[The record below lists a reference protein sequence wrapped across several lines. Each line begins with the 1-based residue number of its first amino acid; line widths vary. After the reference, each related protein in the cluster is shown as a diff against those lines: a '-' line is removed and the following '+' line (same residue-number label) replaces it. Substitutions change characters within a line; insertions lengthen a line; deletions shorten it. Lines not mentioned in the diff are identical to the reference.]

1 MSAILNELPNL
12 TESAIDSWIETRLLT
27 SQEYSQYINLVA
39 GLAKDIDPSLNTNVL
54 IELIDAKL
62 QQLSTNEYPM
72 DIHQQRDFAFSSAIF
87 ESLSHGDFVFGDCQ
101 VNIVLAKII
110 LDALGL
116 KTKLVVTF
124 NRQHV
129 YLIVNSGREQVYV
142 DSGGIVSSL
151 SVGLEIGKMTQ
162 SIITTNKGYMNSS
175 TKLWKPNDLTAL
187 DSVDGNIIEFI
198 NPETL
203 GFLDLQRMIQL
214 IRGNSEV
221 ITREVVDSVE
231 YIINLMEERYSIS
244 TKLTNYWILAQNWIS
259 SKRKALKSKVQV
271 IDDL

>member
-244 TKLTNYWILAQNWIS
+244 TKLTTYWILAQNWIS

-271 IDDL
+271 IDGL